1 MLPQVAL
8 LLLAALYIS
17 QGQSM
22 SIENSNPPN
31 SGVRYITIENE
42 DNGQR
47 LDNYLLKILKGVP
60 KSHIYRLLRK
70 GEVRINKGRVKP
82 ETRLVAGSVLRLPP
96 IRIAERPAVPV
107 PGQRL
112 QASLRAATLFED
124 EAMLIINKPEGL
136 AVHGGSGQSGGVIE
150 ALRVMRPEDRFLEL
164 VHRLD
169 RDTSGCLM
177 LARKRA
183 ALKSLHGSML
193 AQKIEKQY
201 LALVKGRW
209 PKGRST
215 INAPLLKRT
224 VASGERVVRADAQGK
239 PAVTHYQIEE
249 TFADATLM
257 RVILETGRTHQI
269 RVHSQLAGHPL
280 AGDPKYGDDLFNSQM
295 REAGLGRMFLHAAS
309 LRLRHPVSGE
319 TLTVEAPLPEALGKV
334 LAKLRLENK

>member
-1 MLPQVAL
+1 MTSE
-8 LLLAALYIS
+8 S
-17 QGQSM
+17 QPAPSH
-22 SIENSNPPN
+22 
-31 SGVRYITIENE
+31 GVRYITIDAE
-42 DNGQR
+42 DSGQR

-70 GEVRINKGRVKP
+70 GEVRIDKGRVKP
-82 ETRLVAGSVLRLPP
+82 ETRLVAGSQLRLPP
-96 IRIAERPAVPV
+96 IRVAERPAQPV

-124 EAMLIINKPEGL
+124 EALLVINKPEGL

-150 ALRVMRPEDRFLEL
+150 ALRAMRSDDRFLEL

-193 AQKIEKQY
+193 AQKVEKQY
-201 LALVKGRW
+201 LALLRGRW
-209 PKGRST
+209 PKGRNI
-215 INAPLLKRT
+215 INAPLQKRT
-224 VASGERVVRADAQGK
+224 VASGERVVRADSSGK

-249 TFADATLM
+249 SFAEATLM
-257 RVILETGRTHQI
+257 RVTLETGRTHQI
-269 RVHSQLAGHPL
+269 RVHSQLAGHPI
-280 AGDPKYGDDLFNSQM
+280 AGDSKYGDELFNNQL
-295 REAGLGRMFLHAAS
+295 RELGLGRMFLHACS

-319 TLTVEAPLPEALGKV
+319 SLTIEAPLPAPLE
-334 LAKLRLENK
+334 KLLVRLRSGESL